1 MASAVI
7 HLCIAKK
14 INDKLKINDKFLMLG
29 SIAPDL
35 SKQIGESKETSHFL
49 FTSKND
55 VPNIPIFLDKYKNDL
70 SNPFNLGYFIHLYTD
85 KIWFDEFIRLRNYQD
100 CIKLLDGST
109 PRLSH
114 EEICRL
120 IYNDYTNLNIQL
132 IDQYELDLSLFY
144 EELEIPNTTITEINV
159 DKLPILIDKMGIII
173 MNSKEDKSYVFDIS
187 SVNEFIEYCSNKI
200 LRKIE
205 EYNIKVH

>member
-14 INDKLKINDKFLMLG
+14 IDDKLKINDKFLMLG

-49 FTSKND
+49 FTSKTD
-55 VPNIPIFLDKYKNDL
+55 VPNIQIFLDKYKNDL

-85 KIWFDEFIRLRNYQD
+85 KVWFDEFIRLRNYQD

-132 IDQYELDLSLFY
+132 IDEYELDLSLFY
-144 EELEIPNTTITEINV
+144 EELEIPNTIITEINV